1 MYQVYCYK
9 DCLVKQY
16 ALNENIT
23 DEMDTDVPV
32 LGYSLSREK
41 QQRKHGYFSLVQF
54 MNKEQTL
61 IGRDMAHL

>member
-1 MYQVYCYK
+1 MYQVYYYK

-16 ALNENIT
+16 ALNENT
-23 DEMDTDVPV
+23 TNEMDTDVPV
-32 LGYSLSREK
+32 LGISLLREK

-61 IGRDMAHL
+61 IGCDMAHL